1 MIFLLIEFY
10 SLSPENSLYHQRFQF
25 DDHNL
30 LISMLR
36 FLLINPQL
44 LETRNHQ
51 IFKEVGRI
59 HLLVL
64 RVLQVFSYWQVW
76 LIVSGCCYIFK
87 KELKSCMTLI
97 ISAWTSLADFSTFEQ
112 LQAGCH
118 CSYWSFKLVFFN
130 WPAFNHPLFHF
141 TFPNDRQNHRL
152 ILCHLP

>member
-64 RVLQVFSYWQVW
+64 RVLQVFSY
-76 LIVSGCCYIFK
+76 
-87 KELKSCMTLI
+87 
-97 ISAWTSLADFSTFEQ
+97 
-112 LQAGCH
+112 
-118 CSYWSFKLVFFN
+118 
-130 WPAFNHPLFHF
+130 
-141 TFPNDRQNHRL
+141 
-152 ILCHLP
+152 